1 MHFILYTV
9 KRCTIKGKNIS
20 PQVFMCYVWH
30 VLESSKVST
39 DSVLFFFPST
49 HPQLLH
55 KMETRPLTVV
65 EHSYGKVEYI
75 QLIFLTFSERFT
87 R

>member
-1 MHFILYTV
+1 
-9 KRCTIKGKNIS
+9 
-20 PQVFMCYVWH
+20 MCYVWH

-39 DSVLFFFPST
+39 DSVLFFPST